1 MCAVQSVG
9 LRVGGLGVVF
19 MQGFIQGVF
28 RVYAGVMQDFFM
40 DGLCRVD
47 AGCIQGVC
55 SVYSGC
61 RKNLLLPLQLLHLLL
76 DLLALDGPHLPGGV

>member
-9 LRVGGLGVVF
+9 LRVGGLGVLFIQGFVQGVFRAYAGF
-19 MQGFIQGVF
+19 MQGFL
-28 RVYAGVMQDFFM
+28 ME
-40 DGLCRVD
+40 GLFRVD

-61 RKNLLLPLQLLHLLL
+61 RKNLLLPLELQHLLL
-76 DLLALDGPHLPGGV
+76 DLLALDGPHLPGGI